1 MDGIID
7 SPENERGELE
17 YASFW
22 MRVAASFIDGL
33 LLAVVFAFIFAALF
47 LEQLT
52 DDWKKIEELIFTQ
65 EFINFGYVTTIIG
78 ALYTIFM
85 ESSAKQ
91 ATIGK
96 MAMGIQVCNEYGERI
111 SVPNALIRYLAKNF
125 FLLLLTIPLFSNLG
139 MLFNFL
145 YVAGC
150 LLVIWDQHKQGLH
163 DKLARTYVVLKKE
176 NEIII

>member
-7 SPENERGELE
+7 NPESERELE

-22 MRVAASFIDGL
+22 MRVGASFIDGL
-33 LLAVVFAFIFAALF
+33 ILAFVFAIIFAALF
-47 LEQLT
+47 LQQLT
-52 DDWKKIEELIFTQ
+52 ENWRDIEKLLVTP
-65 EFINFGYVTTIIG
+65 EFANFGYVTTIIG

-96 MAMGIQVCNEYGERI
+96 MAMGIQVSNEFGERI
-111 SVPNALIRYLAKNF
+111 SVPNALMRYLAKNF

-145 YVAGC
+145 YIAGC
-150 LLVIWDQHKQGLH
+150 LLVIWDQHKQALH
-163 DKLARTYVVLKKE
+163 DKIAKTYVVLKKE
-176 NEIII
+176 ETEL